1 PGRRLRAFCNSY
13 LQKELHM
20 NEDEKIINLLKD
32 TINALNNI
40 NPQRI
45 TADQESSCNA
55 TIHSLIKVL
64 KLKADEKYPCRY
76 EMPDY

>member
-1 PGRRLRAFCNSY
+1 
-13 LQKELHM
+13 M
-20 NEDEKIINLLKD
+20 NEDENIVNLLKD
-32 TINALNNI
+32 VIKAIDNI
-40 NPQRI
+40 NPPRI
-45 TADQESSCNA
+45 TDEQESSCNA

>member
-1 PGRRLRAFCNSY
+1 
-13 LQKELHM
+13 M

-32 TINALNNI
+32 TINALNSI

-76 EMPDY
+76 EMPDYWLLFVSGR

>member
-1 PGRRLRAFCNSY
+1 
-13 LQKELHM
+13 M
-20 NEDEKIINLLKD
+20 NEDENIVNLLKD
-32 TINALNNI
+32 VIKAIDNI
-40 NPQRI
+40 NPPRI
-45 TADQESSCNA
+45 TAEQESSCNA